1 MTEMQLASRNKKA
14 LKQIWWKTFM

>member
-1 MTEMQLASRNKKA
+1 MAEMQLASRNKKA